1 MKQLKNMQIIGIDNG
16 YGNLK
21 TASGIFPRQRPDLRP
36 RARPRAGPAG
46 LRRQIPRHRQ
56 RTPGVHP
63 GQGQQPGSLCPDARR
78 YRAVQP
84 ARRPLRQLHA
94 ERGLSYSALI
104 VPAVNAYYGK
114 PTVDE
119 GLRETIRS
127 IVREEL
133 ATAPVQLG
141 DLLQALK
148 TAVPVDHPASPSAH
162 DDEPDEDD
170 LDDALD
176 SFGC

>member
-1 MKQLKNMQIIGIDNG
+1 MSQMFRTTLRLDLDKP
-16 YGNLK
+16 
-21 TASGIFPRQRPDLRP
+21 AS
-36 RARPRAGPAG
+36 AN
-46 LRRQIPRHRQ
+46 
-56 RTPGVHP
+56 
-63 GQGQQPGSLCPDARR
+63 
-78 YRAVQP
+78 AV
-84 ARRPLRQLHA
+84 ALLRQLHA

-133 ATAPVQLG
+133 AAAPVQLG
-141 DLLQALK
+141 DLLQTLK
-148 TAVPVDHPASPSAH
+148 TAVYVEHSAYLPAH
-162 DDEPDEDD
+162 DDEPDDND

>member
-1 MKQLKNMQIIGIDNG
+1 MSQMFRTTLRLDVDKP
-16 YGNLK
+16 
-21 TASGIFPRQRPDLRP
+21 ASAQ
-36 RARPRAGPAG
+36 AA
-46 LRRQIPRHRQ
+46 
-56 RTPGVHP
+56 
-63 GQGQQPGSLCPDARR
+63 SL
-78 YRAVQP
+78 
-84 ARRPLRQLHA
+84 LRQLHA

-114 PTVDE
+114 PAADE

-141 DLLQALK
+141 DLLQVLNRVVPP
-148 TAVPVDHPASPSAH
+148 TASSSIRS
-162 DDEPDEDD
+162 DEPDDDD
-170 LDDALD
+170 LNDALD

>member
-1 MKQLKNMQIIGIDNG
+1 M
-16 YGNLK
+16 
-21 TASGIFPRQRPDLRP
+21 
-36 RARPRAGPAG
+36 
-46 LRRQIPRHRQ
+46 
-56 RTPGVHP
+56 
-63 GQGQQPGSLCPDARR
+63 
-78 YRAVQP
+78 
-84 ARRPLRQLHA
+84 
-94 ERGLSYSALI
+94 SYNALI

-114 PTVDE
+114 SPTDE

-133 ATAPVQLG
+133 AVAPVQLG

-148 TAVPVDHPASPSAH
+148 TAVPASPFAL
-162 DDEPDEDD
+162 DDEPDENG

>member
-1 MKQLKNMQIIGIDNG
+1 MSQMFRTTLR
-16 YGNLK
+16 L
-21 TASGIFPRQRPDLRP
+21 DL
-36 RARPRAGPAG
+36 
-46 LRRQIPRHRQ
+46 
-56 RTPGVHP
+56 
-63 GQGQQPGSLCPDARR
+63 D
-78 YRAVQP
+78 QP
-84 ARRPLRQLHA
+84 ASRQAATLLRQLHT
-94 ERGLSYSALI
+94 ERVLSYSALI

-114 PTVDE
+114 ASADE
-119 GLRETIRS
+119 SLRETIRS

-133 ATAPVQLG
+133 ATAPVQLV

-148 TAVPVDHPASPSAH
+148 TDVLASPSAH

>member
-1 MKQLKNMQIIGIDNG
+1 MSQMFRTTLRLDLGCP
-16 YGNLK
+16 
-21 TASGIFPRQRPDLRP
+21 ASAQAAAL
-36 RARPRAGPAG
+36 
-46 LRRQIPRHRQ
+46 
-56 RTPGVHP
+56 
-63 GQGQQPGSLCPDARR
+63 
-78 YRAVQP
+78 
-84 ARRPLRQLHA
+84 LRQLHA
-94 ERGLSYSALI
+94 GRGMSYSALI

-114 PTVDE
+114 APADE

-133 ATAPVQLG
+133 AVAPVQLG

-148 TAVPVDHPASPSAH
+148 TAVPASPFAH
-162 DDEPDEDD
+162 DDEPDEND

>member
-1 MKQLKNMQIIGIDNG
+1 MSQMFRTTLRID
-16 YGNLK
+16 LEK
-21 TASGIFPRQRPDLRP
+21 PAS
-36 RARPRAGPAG
+36 AN
-46 LRRQIPRHRQ
+46 
-56 RTPGVHP
+56 
-63 GQGQQPGSLCPDARR
+63 
-78 YRAVQP
+78 AV
-84 ARRPLRQLHA
+84 ALLRQLHA

-104 VPAVNAYYGK
+104 VPAINAYYGK
-114 PTVDE
+114 SSTDE
-119 GLRETIRS
+119 SLRETIRS

-133 ATAPVQLG
+133 ATAPVQLV

-148 TAVPVDHPASPSAH
+148 TAVPVEHPASPSVH

>member
-1 MKQLKNMQIIGIDNG
+1 MSQMFRTTLRLDLDKP
-16 YGNLK
+16 
-21 TASGIFPRQRPDLRP
+21 AS
-36 RARPRAGPAG
+36 AN
-46 LRRQIPRHRQ
+46 
-56 RTPGVHP
+56 
-63 GQGQQPGSLCPDARR
+63 
-78 YRAVQP
+78 AV
-84 ARRPLRQLHA
+84 ALLRQLHA

-133 ATAPVQLG
+133 AAPSVQLG
-141 DLLQALK
+141 DLLKALIMVAPP
-148 TAVPVDHPASPSAH
+148 TASSSIRS
-162 DDEPDEDD
+162 DEPDDDD
-170 LDDALD
+170 LDDDLD

>member
-1 MKQLKNMQIIGIDNG
+1 MSQMFRTTLRLDLDKP
-16 YGNLK
+16 
-21 TASGIFPRQRPDLRP
+21 AS
-36 RARPRAGPAG
+36 AN
-46 LRRQIPRHRQ
+46 
-56 RTPGVHP
+56 
-63 GQGQQPGSLCPDARR
+63 
-78 YRAVQP
+78 AV
-84 ARRPLRQLHA
+84 ALLRQLHA

-114 PTVDE
+114 SPTDE
-119 GLRETIRS
+119 DLRETIRS

-148 TAVPVDHPASPSAH
+148 TAVPASPFAH
-162 DDEPDEDD
+162 DDEPDEND

>member
-1 MKQLKNMQIIGIDNG
+1 MS
-16 YGNLK
+16 K
-21 TASGIFPRQRPDLRP
+21 TFRTTLRLDLGSPASAQAAAL
-36 RARPRAGPAG
+36 
-46 LRRQIPRHRQ
+46 
-56 RTPGVHP
+56 
-63 GQGQQPGSLCPDARR
+63 
-78 YRAVQP
+78 
-84 ARRPLRQLHA
+84 LRQLHA
-94 ERGLSYSALI
+94 ERGMSYSALI

-114 PTVDE
+114 SPTDE

-133 ATAPVQLG
+133 VTAPVQLG

-148 TAVPVDHPASPSAH
+148 TAVPASPSTQ
-162 DDEPDEDD
+162 DDEPDDDD

>member
-1 MKQLKNMQIIGIDNG
+1 MSQMFRTTLRLDLGCP
-16 YGNLK
+16 
-21 TASGIFPRQRPDLRP
+21 ASAQAAAL
-36 RARPRAGPAG
+36 
-46 LRRQIPRHRQ
+46 
-56 RTPGVHP
+56 
-63 GQGQQPGSLCPDARR
+63 
-78 YRAVQP
+78 
-84 ARRPLRQLHA
+84 LRQLHA

-133 ATAPVQLG
+133 AAPSVQLG
-141 DLLQALK
+141 DLLKALIMVAPP
-148 TAVPVDHPASPSAH
+148 TASSSIRS
-162 DDEPDEDD
+162 DEPDDDD

>member
-1 MKQLKNMQIIGIDNG
+1 MLAMVHSPPAP
-16 YGNLK
+16 LL
-21 TASGIFPRQRPDLRP
+21 LR
-36 RARPRAGPAG
+36 
-46 LRRQIPRHRQ
+46 LR
-56 RTPGVHP
+56 
-63 GQGQQPGSLCPDARR
+63 
-78 YRAVQP
+78 
-84 ARRPLRQLHA
+84 A
-94 ERGLSYSALI
+94 ERGLSYSTLI
-104 VPAVNAYYGK
+104 VPAVKAYYGK
-114 PTVDE
+114 SPTGED
-119 GLRETIRS
+119 LRETIRS

-162 DDEPDEDD
+162 DDEPDDDD

>member
-1 MKQLKNMQIIGIDNG
+1 MSQTFRTTLRLDLGSP
-16 YGNLK
+16 
-21 TASGIFPRQRPDLRP
+21 ASAQAAAL
-36 RARPRAGPAG
+36 
-46 LRRQIPRHRQ
+46 
-56 RTPGVHP
+56 
-63 GQGQQPGSLCPDARR
+63 
-78 YRAVQP
+78 
-84 ARRPLRQLHA
+84 LRQFHA

-148 TAVPVDHPASPSAH
+148 TAVPASPFAH
-162 DDEPDEDD
+162 DDEPDEND

>member
-1 MKQLKNMQIIGIDNG
+1 MSQMLRTTLRLDLDKP
-16 YGNLK
+16 
-21 TASGIFPRQRPDLRP
+21 AS
-36 RARPRAGPAG
+36 AN
-46 LRRQIPRHRQ
+46 
-56 RTPGVHP
+56 
-63 GQGQQPGSLCPDARR
+63 
-78 YRAVQP
+78 AV
-84 ARRPLRQLHA
+84 ALLRQLHA

-148 TAVPVDHPASPSAH
+148 TAVPASPFAH
-162 DDEPDEDD
+162 DDEPDEND
-170 LDDALD
+170 LNDALD

>member
-1 MKQLKNMQIIGIDNG
+1 MSQTFRTTLRLDLDKPACAQA
-16 YGNLK
+16 
-21 TASGIFPRQRPDLRP
+21 ASL
-36 RARPRAGPAG
+36 
-46 LRRQIPRHRQ
+46 
-56 RTPGVHP
+56 
-63 GQGQQPGSLCPDARR
+63 
-78 YRAVQP
+78 
-84 ARRPLRQLHA
+84 LRQFHV

-104 VPAVNAYYGK
+104 VPAVNAFYGK
-114 PTVDE
+114 SPMDE
-119 GLRETIRS
+119 SLRETIRS

-133 ATAPVQLG
+133 AAAPVQLG

-148 TAVPVDHPASPSAH
+148 TAVPASPSVH

>member
-1 MKQLKNMQIIGIDNG
+1 MSQMLRTTLRLDLDKP
-16 YGNLK
+16 
-21 TASGIFPRQRPDLRP
+21 AS
-36 RARPRAGPAG
+36 AN
-46 LRRQIPRHRQ
+46 
-56 RTPGVHP
+56 
-63 GQGQQPGSLCPDARR
+63 
-78 YRAVQP
+78 AV
-84 ARRPLRQLHA
+84 ALLRQLHA

-127 IVREEL
+127 IVQEEL
-133 ATAPVQLG
+133 AAPSVQLG
-141 DLLQALK
+141 DLLKALK
-148 TAVPVDHPASPSAH
+148 TATPAAIPLSPSTQ
-162 DDEPDEDD
+162 DDEPDDDD

>member
-1 MKQLKNMQIIGIDNG
+1 MQIIGIDHG

-21 TASGIFPRQRPDLRP
+21 TASGIFPASVLTLNHEPAYAQDLFIYEGKYHVIGSGHREFTPDK
-36 RARPRAGPAG
+36 
-46 LRRQIPRHRQ
+46 
-56 RTPGVHP
+56 V
-63 GQGQQPGSLCPDARR
+63 SNPDH
-78 YRAVQP
+78 YVLTSPVSGVQP

-104 VPAVNAYYGK
+104 VPAINTYYGK
-114 PTVDE
+114 SPTDE

-127 IVREEL
+127 IIREEL
-133 ATAPVQLG
+133 AVAPVQLG

-148 TAVPVDHPASPSAH
+148 TAVPASPFAH
-162 DDEPDEDD
+162 DDEPDEND